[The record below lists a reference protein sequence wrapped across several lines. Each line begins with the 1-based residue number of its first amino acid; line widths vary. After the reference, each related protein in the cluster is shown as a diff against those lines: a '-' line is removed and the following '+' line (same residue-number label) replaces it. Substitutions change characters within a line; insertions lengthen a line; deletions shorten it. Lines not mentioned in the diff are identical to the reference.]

1 MLSEMALVAAC
12 TRESRCT
19 TSRIHQRIQKNSFP
33 LKEVLT
39 GESASTRSDDV
50 GDFTTRSRRDEK
62 IAATT
67 CVGVRK
73 FCRNR
78 FYCSAFL
85 IHELDDRCTIS
96 VVATRQR
103 HENGLC
109 TDSESQGLATK
120 KFSSSERWGLADA
133 LQSELFRTNRD
144 HRFGRVLAVATT
156 SSGSR

>member
-39 GESASTRSDDV
+39 QQCESARSADV
-50 GDFTTRSRRDEK
+50 GDFTTRSRLDEK
-62 IAATT
+62 IVATT

-96 VVATRQR
+96 VVATRQCR
-103 HENGLC
+103 ENGLC

>member
-1 MLSEMALVAAC
+1 MALVAAC

-39 GESASTRSDDV
+39 QQCEGAGCADG
-50 GDFTTRSRRDEK
+50 GDFTTRSRLDEK

-67 CVGVRK
+67 RVGVRK
-73 FCRNR
+73 FRKNR

-96 VVATRQR
+96 VVATRQCR
-103 HENGLC
+103 ENGLC

-144 HRFGRVLAVATT
+144 RRFGRVLAVATT